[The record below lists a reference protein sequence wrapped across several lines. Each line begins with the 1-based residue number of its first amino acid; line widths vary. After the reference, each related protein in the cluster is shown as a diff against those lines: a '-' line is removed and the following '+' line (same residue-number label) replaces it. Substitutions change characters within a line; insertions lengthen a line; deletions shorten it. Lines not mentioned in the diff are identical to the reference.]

1 VRPASPPAPFRYRWY
16 ARGDVNGFFA
26 LATDN
31 MALLVAMSGILV
43 GVFHLPADIVLGRMV
58 PGTALGVLVG
68 DLLYSWLAFR
78 LARKERRHDVCAM
91 PLGIDTPSTFA
102 LCFGVVG
109 PAYVA
114 TRDAHQAWAVG
125 MAVMVIMGVAKL
137 AAAFA
142 GDAVRRMLPRTAL
155 LGALGAVAVGLI
167 MFFPFLKI
175 VAEPVGGIIALGIV
189 LITLIGKVEM
199 PGRMPAVVVSV
210 IAGYACYT
218 IAQLLG
224 YVPPPMPVAMP
235 PAGMALPLPS
245 FTFVDGLAMALHY
258 LPLAIPVALATV
270 IGGIDNT
277 ASAAVAGDEYA
288 TRDILLVEG
297 GATLLAAL
305 CGGVIQNT
313 PYIGH
318 PAYKEMGSRA
328 GYTVATGLFIG
339 VGAAAGLI
347 GALIALLPESI
358 VVPVLVFVGL
368 EMAEQATVSARRV
381 HVKAVAL
388 ASIPVIAYLVHIQLG
403 TLIGAAH
410 IEVSALPAET
420 QRGLLAVTM
429 LGNGF
434 IVTAMLWA
442 TWLIFVIEHDLAKAA
457 WVCAS
462 AAALTA
468 VGLMHSPHPDGSF
481 FFPGQP
487 GVPPLA
493 YALAAG
499 YALLGF
505 TCALF
510 ARRPRP
516 MRDGHRPG
524 APPAK
529 PES

>member
-1 VRPASPPAPFRYRWY
+1 MTTSSRHPFRYRWY
-16 ARGDVNGFFA
+16 TRGDVNGFFA
-26 LATDN
+26 LSIDN
-31 MALLVAMSGILV
+31 MALLVAMSGILI

-58 PGTALGVLVG
+58 PGTAFGVLVG

-78 LARKERRHDVCAM
+78 LARRERRHDVCAM

-114 TRDAHQAWAVG
+114 TKDAHLAWAVG

-142 GDAVRRMLPRTAL
+142 GDAVRRALPRTAL
-155 LGALGAVAVGLI
+155 LGALSAVAVGLI

-189 LITLIGKVEM
+189 LITLIGKVQL
-199 PGRMPAVVVSV
+199 PGRLPAVVVSV
-210 IAGYACYT
+210 IAGFAAYT
-218 IAQLLG
+218 IAQLFG
-224 YVPPPMPVAMP
+224 YAPPPLPVAAAA
-235 PAGMALPLPS
+235 AGAALPLPS
-245 FTFVDGLAMALHY
+245 LAFVDGLAMALHY

-277 ASAAVAGDEYA
+277 ASAAVAGDGYA

-297 GATLLAAL
+297 GATLIAAL
-305 CGGVIQNT
+305 AGGVIQNT

-339 VGAAAGLI
+339 VGAATGLV

-368 EMAEQATVSARRV
+368 EMAEQATVATQRA
-381 HVKAVAL
+381 HVKAIAL
-388 ASIPVIAYLVHIQLG
+388 ASIPVIAYLVNIQLG
-403 TLIGAAH
+403 GLIGAAH
-410 IEVSALPAET
+410 VDVGALPPDT
-420 QRGLLAVTM
+420 QRSLLAVTM

-442 TWLIFVIEHDLAKAA
+442 TWLIFVIDHEFAKAA
-457 WVCAS
+457 WVCA
-462 AAALTA
+462 AAAGLTA
-468 VGLMHSPHPDGSF
+468 VGLMHSPHADGRF
-481 FFPGQP
+481 FLPGQP
-487 GVPPLA
+487 GIPPPV

-505 TCALF
+505 TSALF
-510 ARRPRP
+510 ARRPAKAADARP
-516 MRDGHRPG
+516 
-524 APPAK
+524 PPATRAGT
-529 PES
+529 ET